1 MAQIRWNP
9 PGGFACNSRWSR
21 PEKGGMGDGTHN
33 RDKFVV
39 PADGSPY
46 TTKSLM
52 APGIRP
58 AAAIVE
64 SPIYYA
70 AASE

>member
-1 MAQIRWNP
+1 
-9 PGGFACNSRWSR
+9 
-21 PEKGGMGDGTHN
+21 MGDGTHN